1 MNDDLL
7 SSLAAH
13 VTPVLANPWSLA
25 TTAMMATI
33 VFLQFRGA
41 PLASYSVITYPSY
54 KIFKQVFAS
63 IILLA
68 LLGRFSGAG
77 GGGNTSAAPVIAV
90 AFWGGLFAYSIV
102 EYRFLLWRNRSEV
115 YLRVKTR
122 KGLLD
127 LYDRPACN
135 LAISVAAGIVR
146 HMREEG
152 IDYADYKAMQELYDA
167 FEFPSA
173 KEQDRAVREQM
184 RVRREALANDR
195 IFALEAEQIRKEMEG
210 AGNDGN

>member
-7 SSLAAH
+7 SGLATH
-13 VTPVLANPWSLA
+13 VTPVLTNPWSLA

-77 GGGNTSAAPVIAV
+77 GGGNTAAAPVIAV

-102 EYRFLLWRNRSEV
+102 EYRFLRRRNDNEG

-127 LYDRPACN
+127 LATTGGRATWRSRSRPA
-135 LAISVAAGIVR
+135 IVR
-146 HMREEG
+146 HMRQEG
-152 IDYADYKAMQELYDA
+152 VDYADYKAMQELYDA

-173 KEQDRAVREQM
+173 DAQDRAVREQM

-210 AGNDGN
+210 SGQ